1 MMHTMYM
8 REVIAFTAP
17 LYTMPTAMMDGQP
30 LSFPTPGKRQV
41 ITRKKR
47 QGKRK

>member
-1 MMHTMYM
+1 MELMYL
-8 REVIAFTAP
+8 REVEPF
-17 LYTMPTAMMDGQP
+17 YTMPTAMMGGQP

-41 ITRKKR
+41 IARKKR